1 LELGRTGWI
10 VGTQNKRSRRVSQ
23 KFIWWKVVLGFVLIY
38 VEIKQLLL
46 PGARALQPDNATQAA
61 SMLFV
66 ECMLLLLGLWLVFS
80 GLKGKQNPN

>member
-1 LELGRTGWI
+1 
-10 VGTQNKRSRRVSQ
+10 VSQ
-23 KFIWWKVVLGFVLIY
+23 KFIWWKVVLGFVLIS

-46 PGARALQPDNATQAA
+46 PGTRALHPDNATQAA
-61 SMLFV
+61 SMLVV